1 MKTQYIVNTVC
12 KGEIRSLVVQAH
24 DAREARRQVSP
35 AVKIITV
42 KRVVKLS
49 EDKEVY

>member
-1 MKTQYIVNTVC
+1 MKTQYIINTVS
-12 KGEIRSLVVQAH
+12 KGEIKTLVIQAH

-35 AVKIITV
+35 AVKVITV

-49 EDKEVY
+49 GNKEVY

>member
-1 MKTQYIVNTVC
+1 MKTQYIINTVSSG
-12 KGEIRSLVVQAH
+12 KIRTFVIPAH

-35 AVKIITV
+35 AAKIITV

-49 EDKEVY
+49 ENKEVY